1 MALSEFEASPGSLLT
16 ATRSRTPLLVG
27 ICFVVLVVVG
37 IVVFKALT
45 GPSWTLNG
53 HQVPASVVDT
63 QAGPAHCGWGSAT
76 FLTLGWPLGTHAQSG
91 AQSRQYIRDP
101 NGVIPTTGLR
111 SRFGLNA
118 ELPPDA
124 RPTGYQDGNTKLYLA
139 PSDEGNV
146 VYLVNGTSIERW
158 PRSDPMTLCS

>member
-63 QAGPAHCGWGSAT
+63 QAGPAHCGWGSVT